1 MMSKKLLVEYVP
13 FKPVGSLNES
23 NGAAYG
29 IPGGFVV
36 QGVLQ
41 RAGAKNQNGRVYPRQ
56 ILERECG
63 RYQKEYI
70 DQHRAL
76 GELDHPESSIV
87 NLNNV
92 SHNVLKIWWNGDDLM
107 GAVQILDT
115 PSGKILKELFKAGIT
130 LGISSRGL
138 GSVKELRSE
147 GVVEVQDDFEL
158 ICWDFVSNPSTH
170 GAFMRPTSMNE
181 SVNKNIP
188 NNKYNKV
195 NDIITSILCEDG
207 KCRIV

>member
-1 MMSKKLLVEYVP
+1 MSKQLIVEYMP
-13 FKPVGSLNES
+13 FKHIGSLTES
-23 NGAAYG
+23 SGAAYG

-41 RAGAKNQNGRVYPRQ
+41 RAGAKNQNGRVYPKR
-56 ILERECG
+56 ILERECQ
-63 RYQKEYI
+63 RYQMEYI

-76 GELDHPESSIV
+76 GELDHPESSVV

-92 SHNVLKIWWNGDDLM
+92 SHNVLKIWWKGDDLH

-115 PSGKILKELFKAGIT
+115 PSGKILKELFRAGIT

-138 GSVKELRSE
+138 GSVKELRNE
-147 GVVEVQDDFEL
+147 GTVEVQEDFEL

-170 GAFMRPTSMNE
+170 GAFMRPTHMNE
-181 SVNKNIP
+181 SVNKMTQT
-188 NNKYNKV
+188 NKYNRV

-207 KCRIV
+207 KCRII

>member
-1 MMSKKLLVEYVP
+1 MPKQLIVEYMP

-41 RAGAKNQNGRVYPRQ
+41 RAGAKNQNGRIYPKN
-56 ILERECG
+56 ILMRECQ
-63 RYQKEYI
+63 RYQREYI

-76 GELDHPESSIV
+76 GELDHPESSVV

-92 SHNVLKIWWNGDDLM
+92 SHNVLKIWWDGDDLK

-115 PSGKILKELFKAGIT
+115 PSGNILKSLFKAGIT

-138 GSVKELRSE
+138 GSVKELRNE
-147 GVVEVQDDFEL
+147 GVVEVQEDFEL

-170 GAFMRPTSMNE
+170 GAFMRPSHMNE
-181 SVNKNIP
+181 SVNKNKQI
-188 NNKYNKV
+188 NKYAKV
-195 NDIITSILCEDG
+195 NEIITSILCEDG
-207 KCRIV
+207 KCRI

>member
-1 MMSKKLLVEYVP
+1 MSKQLIVEYMP
-13 FKPVGSLNES
+13 FKPVGSLTES
-23 NGAAYG
+23 SGAAYG

-41 RAGAKNQNGRVYPRQ
+41 RAGAKNQNGRVYPKP
-56 ILERECG
+56 ILERECR
-63 RYQKEYI
+63 RYQQEYI

-76 GELDHPESSIV
+76 GELDHPESSVV

-92 SHNVLKIWWNGDDLM
+92 SHNVLKIWWGGDDLH

-115 PSGKILKELFKAGIT
+115 PSGKILKELFRAGIT

-138 GSVKELRSE
+138 GSVKELRNE
-147 GVVEVQDDFEL
+147 GVVEVQEDFEL

-170 GAFMRPTSMNE
+170 GAFMRPTHMNE
-181 SVNKNIP
+181 STNKNITT
-188 NNKYNKV
+188 NKYAKV

-207 KCRIV
+207 KCRII

>member
-1 MMSKKLLVEYVP
+1 
-13 FKPVGSLNES
+13 
-23 NGAAYG
+23 
-29 IPGGFVV
+29 
-36 QGVLQ
+36 
-41 RAGAKNQNGRVYPRQ
+41 
-56 ILERECG
+56 
-63 RYQKEYI
+63 
-70 DQHRAL
+70 
-76 GELDHPESSIV
+76 
-87 NLNNV
+87 LNNV
-92 SHNVLKIWWNGDDLM
+92 SHNILKIWWNGDDLM
-107 GAVQILDT
+107 GVVQVLDT

-181 SVNKNIP
+181 STDKSIQP
-188 NNKYNKV
+188 NKYNRV

-207 KCRIV
+207 KCRII

>member
-1 MMSKKLLVEYVP
+1 MSKNLIVEYMP
-13 FKPVGSLNES
+13 FKPVGSLTEQS
-23 NGAAYG
+23 GAAYG

-56 ILERECG
+56 ILEREC
-63 RYQKEYI
+63 RPYQQEYI

-76 GELDHPESSIV
+76 GELDHPESSVV

-92 SHNVLKIWWNGDDLM
+92 SHNVLKIWWKGDDLM
-107 GAVQILDT
+107 GAVQILET

-181 SVNKNIP
+181 SANKSIQL
-188 NNKYNKV
+188 NKYNKV

-207 KCRIV
+207 KCRII

>member
-1 MMSKKLLVEYVP
+1 MSKNLIVEYMP
-13 FKPVGSLNES
+13 FKPVGSLTEQS
-23 NGAAYG
+23 GAAYG

-56 ILERECG
+56 ILERECQ
-63 RYQKEYI
+63 RYQQEYI

-76 GELDHPESSIV
+76 GELDHPESSVV

-92 SHNVLKIWWNGDDLM
+92 SHNILKIWWKNDDLM

-181 SVNKNIP
+181 SVNKNIQP
-188 NNKYNKV
+188 NKYNKV

-207 KCRIV
+207 KCRII

>member
-1 MMSKKLLVEYVP
+1 MSKQLIVEYMP
-13 FKPVGSLNES
+13 FKPVGSLTES
-23 NGAAYG
+23 SGAAYG

-41 RAGAKNQNGRVYPRQ
+41 RAGAKNQNGRIYPKP
-56 ILERECG
+56 ILERECR
-63 RYQKEYI
+63 RYQSEYI

-76 GELDHPESSIV
+76 GELDHPESSVV

-92 SHNVLKIWWNGDDLM
+92 SHNVLKIWWNGDDLH

-115 PSGKILKELFKAGIT
+115 PSGKILKELFRAGIT

-138 GSVKELRSE
+138 GSVKELRNE
-147 GVVEVQDDFEL
+147 GTVEVQEDFEL

-170 GAFMRPTSMNE
+170 GAFMRPTNMNE
-181 SVNKNIP
+181 SVNNNIKT
-188 NNKYNKV
+188 NKYTRV

-207 KCRIV
+207 KCRII

>member
-1 MMSKKLLVEYVP
+1 MSKQLIVEYMP
-13 FKPVGSLNES
+13 FKPIGSLTES
-23 NGAAYG
+23 SGAAYG

-41 RAGAKNQNGRVYPRQ
+41 RAGAKNQNGRIYPKQ
-56 ILERECG
+56 ILQRECQ
-63 RYQKEYI
+63 RYQTEYI
-70 DQHRAL
+70 NQHRAL
-76 GELDHPESSIV
+76 GELDHPESSVV

-92 SHNVLKIWWNGDDLM
+92 SHNVLKIWWNGDDLH

-115 PSGKILKELFKAGIT
+115 PSGKILKELFRAGIT

-138 GSVKELRSE
+138 GSVKELRNE
-147 GVVEVQDDFEL
+147 GTVEVQEDFEL

-170 GAFMRPTSMNE
+170 GAFMRPTHMNE
-181 SVNKNIP
+181 SVNKMKQS
-188 NNKYNKV
+188 NKYNKV

-207 KCRIV
+207 KCRII

>member
-1 MMSKKLLVEYVP
+1 MSKALIVEYLP
-13 FKPVGSLNES
+13 FKHTGALNEQMA
-23 NGAAYG
+23 NEYG
-29 IPGGFVV
+29 IPGGFIV

-41 RAGAKNQNGRVYPRQ
+41 RAGSKNQNGRVYPRN
-56 ILERECG
+56 ILDREAK
-63 RYQKEYI
+63 RYNEEFIKQN
-70 DQHRAL
+70 RAL
-76 GELDHPESSIV
+76 GELDHPESSVV

-92 SHNVLKIWWNGDDLM
+92 SHNVLKIWWSGEDLM

-115 PSGKILKELFKAGIT
+115 PSGKILKALFKEGIT

-138 GSVKELRSE
+138 GSVKELRNE

-181 SVNKNIP
+181 SAIKTQT
-188 NNKYNKV
+188 NKYGTV

-207 KCRIV
+207 KCRIL

>member
-1 MMSKKLLVEYVP
+1 MP
-13 FKPVGSLNES
+13 FKPVGSLTES
-23 NGAAYG
+23 SGAAYG

-41 RAGAKNQNGRVYPRQ
+41 RAGAKNQNGRVYPKP
-56 ILERECG
+56 ILERECQ
-63 RYQKEYI
+63 RYQMEYI

-76 GELDHPESSIV
+76 GELDHPESSVV

-92 SHNVLKIWWNGDDLM
+92 SHNVLKIWWKGDDLH

-115 PSGKILKELFKAGIT
+115 PSGKILKELFRAGIT

-138 GSVKELRSE
+138 GSVKELRNE
-147 GVVEVQDDFEL
+147 GTVEVQEDFEL

-170 GAFMRPTSMNE
+170 GAFMRPTHMNE
-181 SVNKNIP
+181 SVNKKTQP
-188 NNKYNKV
+188 NKYNKV
-195 NDIITSILCEDG
+195 NNIITSILCEDG
-207 KCRIV
+207 KCRII